1 VSLLSID
8 MDRSF
13 IVRMYHLGPRVALN
27 FDQMMPALAIDC
39 KNGLVAQMWPAA
51 SPRAAGDPQTTH

>member
-1 VSLLSID
+1 
-8 MDRSF
+8 
-13 IVRMYHLGPRVALN
+13 MYHLGPRVALN